1 MRGTLGPLNQS
12 VERYGTEQDRR
23 EMESRKSELITR
35 WIEVHVQANGGALG
49 STRNDVVNYIT
60 RFILEHHGMM
70 G

>member
-1 MRGTLGPLNQS
+1 
-12 VERYGTEQDRR
+12 
-23 EMESRKSELITR
+23 MESRKSELITR